1 MTSHVEAVDIG
12 KSYDGIL
19 ALEHV
24 RISAQPNEVTSIV
37 GANGA
42 GKTTLLKILAG
53 LETSDNGRVLIDGR
67 EVDQNELRSR
77 CTMVFQKTVIF
88 GTTVYGN
95 VAYGLEIKSVPRQEI
110 GRRVKSALHLVN
122 LEGFEKRKARKLS
135 GGEQQRVSLARALV
149 LERDLLLIDEPTANL
164 DPANVLLI
172 EQAITEAKS
181 MTTVIL
187 STHNLPQARRLS
199 DHVVHLHRGRVIEE
213 GPAFSFFTAPQDE
226 RTKLFING
234 ELQY

>member
-1 MTSHVEAVDIG
+1 MTSRVEVVDIG
-12 KSYDGIL
+12 KRYDGIL

-37 GANGA
+37 GTNGA

-53 LETSDNGRVLIDGR
+53 LETSDTGRVLIDGR

-95 VAYGLEIKSVPRQEI
+95 VAYGLEVKSIPRQEI
-110 GRRVKSALHLVN
+110 GRRVKSALHRVN

-164 DPANVLLI
+164 DPANALLI

-181 MTTVIL
+181 MTTIIL

-213 GPAFSFFTAPQDE
+213 GPASSFFTAPQDE
-226 RTKLFING
+226 RTRLFING

>member
-1 MTSHVEAVDIG
+1 MTSCVEAIDIG
-12 KSYDGIL
+12 KRYDGIS

-24 RISAQPNEVTSIV
+24 RISAQPREVTSIV
-37 GANGA
+37 GTNGA

-53 LETSDNGRVLIDGR
+53 LEASETGRILINGRQ
-67 EVDQNELRSR
+67 VDQNELRSR
-77 CTMVFQKTVIF
+77 CTMVFQKTVIL
-88 GTTVYGN
+88 GTTVYRN

-110 GRRVKSALHLVN
+110 DRRVKSALRRVN

-164 DPANVLLI
+164 DPANALLI

-181 MTTVIL
+181 MTTILL

-213 GPAFSFFTAPQDE
+213 GPPSSFFTAPQDE
-226 RTKLFING
+226 RTKLFIDG
-234 ELQY
+234 ELQF